1 MTTHPVTVERLRGL
15 AWPVMMAGGL
25 LLVLFAQVQ
34 WGSTDEGVE
43 PSITGLGRVTILGAS
58 DDDVAFFFE
67 DNTGRPGLSVVVL
80 GAVIA
85 LVAALG
91 WWRPRLRPSAV
102 GLIGL
107 ASIVVLVV
115 GIRTLSD
122 PAAHLFSDRVSEALD
137 ADLPEMQAGYG
148 LIGTVVVGILLLAAV
163 GFWVL
168 STVWPRSV
176 AGEPTERTGLNRT
189 GLSQTDE
196 SS

>member
-15 AWPVMMAGGL
+15 AWPVMLAGGL

-67 DNTGRPGLSVVVL
+67 DNTDNPGLSVVVL

-91 WWRPRLRPSAV
+91 WWRPRLRPAAI

-115 GIRTLSD
+115 GIRTLND
-122 PAAHLFSDRVSEALD
+122 PAAQLFSDRVSEALD

-148 LIGTVVVGILLLAAV
+148 LIGTVVVAILLVAVV

-168 STVWPRSV
+168 SAVWPRP
-176 AGEPTERTGLNRT
+176 ADAATDRTGLN
-189 GLSQTDE
+189 QTDE

>member
-1 MTTHPVTVERLRGL
+1 MTTQPVTVERLRGL
-15 AWPVMMAGGL
+15 AWPALLAGGL

-43 PSITGLGRVTILGAS
+43 PSITGLGRVKILGAS

-67 DNTGRPGLSVVVL
+67 DNTGSPGLSVVVL

-85 LVAALG
+85 LVAAIA
-91 WWRPRLRPSAV
+91 WWRPRLRPSAI

-107 ASIVVLVV
+107 ASVVVLVV
-115 GIRTLSD
+115 GVRTLSD

-137 ADLPEMQAGYG
+137 AELPDMQAGYG
-148 LIGTVVVGILLLAAV
+148 VIGTVVVAILLLAVV
-163 GFWVL
+163 GFWVV
-168 STVWPRSV
+168 STMWPRGG
-176 AGEPTERTGLNRT
+176 AGRTELNRT
-189 GLSQTDE
+189 ELNQNDE

>member
-1 MTTHPVTVERLRGL
+1 MTKHAGTVERLRGL
-15 AWPVMMAGGL
+15 AWPTMLAGGL
-25 LLVLFAQVQ
+25 LLVLLAQVQ

-85 LVAALG
+85 VVAALG
-91 WWRPRLRPSAV
+91 WWRPRLRPSAI

-107 ASIVVLVV
+107 ASVIVLVV

-148 LIGTVVVGILLLAAV
+148 LIGTVVVAILLLVVV

-168 STVWPRSV
+168 SSVWPR
-176 AGEPTERTGLNRT
+176 AGAADRVEINR
-189 GLSQTDE
+189 TDE

>member
-1 MTTHPVTVERLRGL
+1 ML
-15 AWPVMMAGGL
+15 AGGL
-25 LLVLFAQVQ
+25 LLVLLAQVQ

-67 DNTGRPGLSVVVL
+67 DNTDNPGLSVVVL

-91 WWRPRLRPSAV
+91 WWRPRLRPAAI

-107 ASIVVLVV
+107 ASIIVLVV
-115 GIRTLSD
+115 GIRTLND
-122 PAAHLFSDRVSEALD
+122 PAAQLFSDRVSEALD

-148 LIGTVVVGILLLAAV
+148 LIGTVVVAILLVAVV

-168 STVWPRSV
+168 SAVWPHP
-176 AGEPTERTGLNRT
+176 AGAATDRTGLN
-189 GLSQTDE
+189 QTDE

>member
-1 MTTHPVTVERLRGL
+1 MTKHEGTGERLRGL
-15 AWPVMMAGGL
+15 AWPTMLAGGL
-25 LLVLFAQVQ
+25 LLVLLAQVQ

-58 DDDVAFFFE
+58 DDDVEFFFE

-85 LVAALG
+85 VVAALG
-91 WWRPRLRPSAV
+91 WWRPRLRPSAI

-107 ASIVVLVV
+107 ASVIVLVV

-137 ADLPEMQAGYG
+137 ADLPDMQAGYG
-148 LIGTVVVGILLLAAV
+148 LIGTVVVAILLLVVV

-168 STVWPRSV
+168 STVWPR
-176 AGEPTERTGLNRT
+176 AGAADRVEINR
-189 GLSQTDE
+189 TDE

>member
-1 MTTHPVTVERLRGL
+1 ML
-15 AWPVMMAGGL
+15 AGGL
-25 LLVLFAQVQ
+25 LLVLLAQVQ

-85 LVAALG
+85 VVAALG
-91 WWRPRLRPSAV
+91 WWRPRLRPSAI

-107 ASIVVLVV
+107 ASVIVLVV

-148 LIGTVVVGILLLAAV
+148 LIGTVVVAILLLVVV
-163 GFWVL
+163 GLWVL
-168 STVWPRSV
+168 STVWPRAAAADRAEV
-176 AGEPTERTGLNRT
+176 NR
-189 GLSQTDE
+189 TDE